1 MRTLTAEQRG
11 FTTRLQDRRK
21 TELQVDLRRINALKD
36 IYLQD
41 AREVLNPG
49 DVVFA
54 DLLVDLDNVAPPRAL
69 RDLRQVHRARQ
80 RLDIAPDFSAPNPDG
95 NSVPAFA
102 GTTA

>member
-11 FTTRLQDRRK
+11 FMTRLQDRRK

-54 DLLVDLDNVAPPRAL
+54 N
-69 RDLRQVHRARQ
+69 
-80 RLDIAPDFSAPNPDG
+80 
-95 NSVPAFA
+95 
-102 GTTA
+102 